1 MFNWEYDLSESS
13 GVKHLNLFIFLI
25 AIVSA
30 LILFL
35 VFHPQISSLNK
46 ESPLLLNI
54 MFGPSLAIGFV
65 YGMRI
70 TERAMKPSEL
80 RSPMKRSIIKI
91 FLFFFV
97 VGGLFSSVGF
107 ALNGGSLMPSSS
119 ILEDGLHVWVAD
131 YIYSNGG
138 ATFLIVS
145 SVTLMAA
152 ATRRIVGLGGRLN
165 KIFTFVGTFIFSSML
180 ALSFTQSDPSNS
192 QVYLYTFYQAGI
204 IGGALYEMNKLTKNL
219 NFWGDYSKGHL

>member
-1 MFNWEYDLSESS
+1 MSNWEYDLSESS
-13 GVKHLNLFIFLI
+13 GIKHLKLFIFLI
-25 AIVSA
+25 AALSA

-54 MFGPSLAIGFV
+54 MFGPALAIGFL

-70 TERAMKPSEL
+70 TERAMKPSEI

-119 ILEDGLHVWVAD
+119 ILENGLHVWIAD
-131 YIYSNGG
+131 YVYSNGG

-165 KIFTFVGTFIFSSML
+165 KIYTFVGTFIFS
-180 ALSFTQSDPSNS
+180 
-192 QVYLYTFYQAGI
+192 
-204 IGGALYEMNKLTKNL
+204 
-219 NFWGDYSKGHL
+219 